1 MGFNINNVRFPFLL
15 QFFAI
20 YYAGKKYPQGYIA
33 LRGWIHAD
41 NEAISSVSWLGGGF
55 FNDLQHLFIG
65 GEFKLLQ
72 PQFTGFSLFQRL

>member
-20 YYAGKKYPQGYIA
+20 YYAGNKYPQGQYVLGGRIY
-33 LRGWIHAD
+33 AD
-41 NEAISSVSWLGGGF
+41 NYARTSVSWLGGGS

-65 GEFKLLQ
+65 SEFKLLQ
-72 PQFTGFSLFQRL
+72 PQFTGFSQFL